1 MNKDILLT
9 VNGWAG
15 QSKLLDDVM
24 IASAKYLIFVVFAV
38 GIACAGYYVYK
49 KEWKPA
55 IYFAI
60 SLVVTFVLLE
70 VAAMLNLDHR
80 PFMDISN
87 LHQLISHAAGKSFPS
102 DHTTASMGV
111 ALTVLYF
118 TKFKKTGVILLLAAL
133 LIGFSRIFVGVH
145 YPLDILG
152 GIVTA
157 FVGTTLVYIV
167 MRTTNRGNKN
177 KMAFSAH

>member
-1 MNKDILLT
+1 MNKDILLMI
-9 VNGWAG
+9 NGWAG
-15 QSKLLDDVM
+15 QSKLLDNVM

-38 GIACAGYYVYK
+38 GLACAGYYVYK

-55 IYFAI
+55 IYFAV
-60 SLVVTFVLLE
+60 SLAATFVLLE
-70 VAAMLNLDHR
+70 LAAMLNLDHR
-80 PFMDISN
+80 PFMDVST

-102 DHTTASMGV
+102 DHTTASTGV
-111 ALTVLYF
+111 ALSVLYF
-118 TKFKKTGVILLLAAL
+118 TKFKKTGVILLIAAL

-157 FVGTTLVYIV
+157 IIGTTSVYIV
-167 MRTTNRGNKN
+167 MRMTNRSAKN
-177 KMAFSAH
+177 KMSFSSH